1 MPAHFIAEEG
11 PLAGLILNLDRG
23 EEWIIGRDP
32 DEADFVVEDGKI
44 SKKTGPHYSRARRIF

>member
-11 PLAGLILNLDRG
+11 PFAGLILNFDEG

-32 DEADFVVEDGKI
+32 DEAGFC
-44 SKKTGPHYSRARRIF
+44 H